1 MQEEQIVSDPRH
13 IARILAVQYFFSQYK
28 QENEPGFVPFE
39 VESLL
44 QILEEEK
51 YDKSLYEKLI
61 DGVES
66 KKEELDNIIKEKAPE
81 WPIDQ
86 INPVNLSILRL
97 ALWEGF
103 VAKLTPP
110 KVVINEAI
118 EMAKQ
123 LSSEADGA
131 FINGVLGNIYNE
143 IKKQEE
149 TTEETKDGTDNW
161 FNRKNIKFKGF

>member
-1 MQEEQIVSDPRH
+1 MEDKSSDPRH
-13 IARILAVQYFFSQYK
+13 IARVLAVQYLFSQ
-28 QENEPGFVPFE
+28 NRLDNNDGFVAFE

-61 DGVES
+61 DGVERNTQ
-66 KKEELDNIIKEKAPE
+66 ELDQLIITKAPE

-86 INPVNLSILRL
+86 INPVNLAILRL

-103 VAKLTPP
+103 VSKITPP

-118 EMAKQ
+118 EMAKE
-123 LSSEADGA
+123 LSSEADGS

-143 IKKQEE
+143 LKSQNEIEDE
-149 TTEETKDGTDNW
+149 PADNS
-161 FNRKNIKFKGF
+161 GD

>member
-1 MQEEQIVSDPRH
+1 MQEDHSLSDPRH
-13 IARILAVQYFFSQYK
+13 IARILAVQYLFSQK
-28 QENEPGFVPFE
+28 TDVNNGFISFE

-51 YDKSLYEKLI
+51 YDKSLYEKLV
-61 DGVES
+61 DGVEKS
-66 KKEELDNIIKEKAPE
+66 VDDLDKIINEMAPE

-86 INPVNLSILRL
+86 INPVNLAILRL

-103 VAKLTPP
+103 ISKITPP

-118 EMAKQ
+118 EMAKE

-131 FINGVLGNIYNE
+131 FINGVLGNIYN
-143 IKKQEE
+143 KTKEE
-149 TTEETKDGTDNW
+149 VTEESKENE
-161 FNRKNIKFKGF
+161 

>member
-1 MQEEQIVSDPRH
+1 MEDKSSDPRH
-13 IARILAVQYFFSQYK
+13 IARVLAVQYLFSQNRP
-28 QENEPGFVPFE
+28 ENNDGFVAFE

-61 DGVES
+61 DGVERNTQ
-66 KKEELDNIIKEKAPE
+66 ELDQLIITKAPE

-86 INPVNLSILRL
+86 INPVNLAILRL

-103 VAKLTPP
+103 VSKITPP

-118 EMAKQ
+118 EMAKE
-123 LSSEADGA
+123 LSSEADGS

-143 IKKQEE
+143 LKSQNEIQDES
-149 TTEETKDGTDNW
+149 TDNSG
-161 FNRKNIKFKGF
+161 N

>member
-1 MQEEQIVSDPRH
+1 MQEEEQIVSDPRH

-28 QENEPGFVPFE
+28 HENEAGFQTFE

-51 YDKSLYEKLI
+51 YDKTLYEKI
-61 DGVES
+61 VDGVES
-66 KKEELDNIIKEKAPE
+66 NVEKLDNIIKEKAPE

-103 VAKLTPP
+103 IEKLTPP

-131 FINGVLGNIYNE
+131 FINGVLGNIYND
-143 IKKQEE
+143 IKHQEE
-149 TTEETKDGTDNW
+149 EKKVEDNGTSN
-161 FNRKNIKFKGF
+161 

>member
-1 MQEEQIVSDPRH
+1 MQEEEQIVSDPRH
-13 IARILAVQYFFSQYK
+13 IARVLAVQYLFSQYR
-28 QENEPGFVPFE
+28 QENEPGFLTFE

-51 YDKSLYEKLI
+51 YDKNLYEKLI
-61 DGVES
+61 DGVETQV
-66 KKEELDNIIKEKAPE
+66 EELDNIIKEKAPE

-103 VAKLTPP
+103 IAKLTPP

-123 LSSEADGA
+123 LSSEADGS

-143 IKKQEE
+143 LKQKDEVKEE
-149 TTEETKDGTDNW
+149 TNGTSN
-161 FNRKNIKFKGF
+161 

>member
-1 MQEEQIVSDPRH
+1 MQEEEQKVSDPRH

-28 QENEPGFVPFE
+28 QESDPGFLPFE
-39 VESLL
+39 VDSLL

-51 YDKSLYEKLI
+51 YDKNLYEKLI
-61 DGVES
+61 DGVEN
-66 KKEELDNIIKEKAPE
+66 KREELDTIIKEKAPE
-81 WPIDQ
+81 WPIEQ

-103 VAKLTPP
+103 VVKLTPP

-123 LSSEADGA
+123 LSSDADGS
-131 FINGVLGNIYNE
+131 FINGVLGNIYSE

-149 TTEETKDGTDNW
+149 ITDNTP
-161 FNRKNIKFKGF
+161 NESNN

>member
-1 MQEEQIVSDPRH
+1 MQEEEQIVSDPRH
-13 IARILAVQYFFSQYK
+13 IARILAVQYLFSQHK
-28 QENEPGFVPFE
+28 HETEPGFLTFE

-51 YDKSLYEKLI
+51 YDKNLYEKLI

-66 KKEELDNIIKEKAPE
+66 KVVELDNIIKEKAPE

-143 IKKQEE
+143 IKQKEE
-149 TTEETKDGTDNW
+149 VKEESNGTSN
-161 FNRKNIKFKGF
+161 

>member
-1 MQEEQIVSDPRH
+1 MQEEHNISDPRH
-13 IARILAVQYFFSQYK
+13 TARVLAVQYLFSQYK
-28 QENEPGFVPFE
+28 HENEPGFQSFE

-51 YDKSLYEKLI
+51 YDKTLYEKLI
-61 DGVES
+61 DGVEANVV
-66 KKEELDNIIKEKAPE
+66 ELDSIITQKAPE

-103 VAKLTPP
+103 VQKITPP

-143 IKKQEE
+143 LKQQEE
-149 TTEETKDGTDNW
+149 SKQVEPNVTNS
-161 FNRKNIKFKGF
+161 

>member
-1 MQEEQIVSDPRH
+1 MQEEEQTVSDPRH
-13 IARILAVQYFFSQYK
+13 IARILAVQYLFSHYK
-28 QENEPGFVPFE
+28 QENEAGGFLSFE

-51 YDKSLYEKLI
+51 YDKTLYEKLI
-61 DGVES
+61 DGVEAN
-66 KKEELDNIIKEKAPE
+66 EADLDKIINDKAPE

-103 VAKLTPP
+103 IAKLTPP

-123 LSSEADGA
+123 LSSEADGS

-143 IKKQEE
+143 LKKQDDSNEE
-149 TTEETKDGTDNW
+149 NKNGTN
-161 FNRKNIKFKGF
+161 N

>member
-1 MQEEQIVSDPRH
+1 MQEDQSNTDPRH
-13 IARILAVQYFFSQYK
+13 VARILAVQYLFSQK
-28 QENEPGFVPFE
+28 KEDNEGFLTFE

-51 YDKSLYEKLI
+51 YDKSLYEKLVE
-61 DGVES
+61 GVEENVES
-66 KKEELDNIIKEKAPE
+66 LDNIIKEKAPE

-86 INPVNLSILRL
+86 INPVNLAILRL

-103 VAKLTPP
+103 ISKMTPP

-123 LSSEADGA
+123 LSSEPDGA
-131 FINGVLGNIYNE
+131 FINGVLGNIYNQTKE
-143 IKKQEE
+143 IEETQEE
-149 TTEETKDGTDNW
+149 T
-161 FNRKNIKFKGF
+161 KNEQSN

>member
-1 MQEEQIVSDPRH
+1 MQEDQDQIVSDPRH
-13 IARILAVQYFFSQYK
+13 IARILAVQYLFTQYK
-28 QENEPGFVPFE
+28 KENEAGFLPFE

-51 YDKSLYEKLI
+51 YDKNLYEKLI
-61 DGVES
+61 DGVENS
-66 KKEELDNIIKEKAPE
+66 TEELDTIIKQKAPE

-86 INPVNLSILRL
+86 INPVNLSILRI

-123 LSSEADGA
+123 LSSEADGS

-143 IKKQEE
+143 LKDKLE
-149 TTEETKDGTDNW
+149 TTTSNTQENTDGTSN
-161 FNRKNIKFKGF
+161 